1 VKRVLLFCLAALV
14 VGLPL
19 VVQAPR
25 AKAAPQVTQSG
36 YITTR
41 DGTLLKY
48 TVVRPEGNGPFPTL
62 FTYDGYDAGSNPD
75 PGYVAQYVPEGY
87 AFIGVSLRGTGCS
100 GGVWDFFQPAE
111 ARDGVDAIRWIA
123 AQPWSDGKVAMIGK
137 SYPGITQLFVAE
149 QAAAEEAEGHPVP
162 LVAIAPGHTYGDIY
176 RDVAFPGGI
185 FNYSFASLWSF
196 VAQPEP
202 SYAAAF
208 KGVTGGDQT
217 CAQNQA
223 NRPQN
228 VPKNAFVQALQHQWD
243 DALIRERS
251 PIYNIDKINVP
262 IYTVISWQDEQV
274 GPRAANWLSN
284 VNANVPLYAT
294 VTNGD
299 HGMYRTTPSLTDL
312 NHYFDHYLKGID
324 NGYENTPR
332 IRVWWEAGRNNGARA
347 PGWVTSV
354 GQWPPTTNTARWYLD
369 HGNAL
374 ATKPGSGLPDPYA
387 YAGPTG
393 QGIQNPAYSG
403 VTSQPNVYLW
413 SVKPAPGT
421 NAAYTS
427 TPLTKDT
434 PVLGSGSLDLWLA
447 STAVDTDL
455 QVTIS
460 EVRPDGQEEYV
471 QTGWL
476 RASHRKLDPAQST
489 ETRPY
494 QTQQQ
499 SDQEF
504 LTPGTP
510 TPMRVE
516 IFPFGHLFRAGS
528 RIRISIEGPK
538 FLPELWGFAALPLPA
553 TNLVYHDAAHPSSL
567 ALPVLPSLDV
577 PAADQSLPVCGSLI
591 RQPCRPA

>member
-1 VKRVLLFCLAALV
+1 MKRVLLLCLAALL

-19 VVQAPR
+19 ASRTAP
-25 AKAAPQVTQSG
+25 AKADAPTVKESG
-36 YITTR
+36 YVAVR

-48 TVVRPEGNGPFPTL
+48 TVVRPAGTGPFPTL

-111 ARDGVDAIRWIA
+111 ATDGYDVIEWIA
-123 AQPWSDGKVAMIGK
+123 KQGWSDGKVGMIGK

-149 QAAAEEAEGHPVP
+149 QRPPH

-176 RDVAFPGGI
+176 RDVAYPGGI

-196 VAQPEP
+196 IAQPYP
-202 SYAAAF
+202 SYSAGFSGVAA
-208 KGVTGGDQT
+208 GDQT
-217 CAQNQA
+217 CAQNMA

-228 VPKNAFVQALQHQWD
+228 VPKNAFLQALQHQWD
-243 DALIRERS
+243 DSLIRERS
-251 PIYNIDKINVP
+251 PLYNIDKINVP

-274 GPRAANWLSN
+274 GPRSVDWVSK
-284 VNANVPLYAT
+284 VNRDVPLYAT

-299 HGMYRTTPSLTDL
+299 HGMYRTGPSLADL
-312 NHYFDHYLKGID
+312 NKYFDHYLKGVD

-332 IRVWWEAGRNNGARA
+332 IRVWWESGRDGGARA

-354 GQWPPTTNTARWYLD
+354 GQWPPKTKTQRLWLD
-369 HGNAL
+369 DGGAL
-374 ATKPGSGLPDPYA
+374 GSTKGTGGPDPYA

-393 QGIQNPAYSG
+393 QGIQNPKYSG
-403 VTSQPNVYLW
+403 VTSQPDVYLW

-421 NAAYTS
+421 FDAYTS
-427 TPLTKDT
+427 APLTKDT
-434 PVLGSGSLDLWLA
+434 AVLGSGSLDLWMA

-455 QVTIS
+455 QVTMT

-471 QTGWL
+471 QAGWL
-476 RASHRKLDPAQST
+476 RASHRKLDPTQST
-489 ETRPY
+489 ATRPY
-494 QTQQQ
+494 QTHQQA
-499 SDQEF
+499 DQEL

-510 TPMRVE
+510 TFMRIE
-516 IFPFGHLFRAGS
+516 IFPFGHVFRAGS

-538 FLPELWGFAALPLPA
+538 FLPELWGFAALPVPA

-567 ALPVLPSLDV
+567 ALPVLPGFTI
-577 PAADQSLPVCGSLI
+577 PAADQSLPACGSLI
-591 RQPCRPA
+591 REPCRPA

>member
-1 VKRVLLFCLAALV
+1 MKRVLLVCLAALL

-19 VVQAPR
+19 ATVRLPH
-25 AKAAPQVTQSG
+25 AKAAAPQVRETG
-36 YITTR
+36 YITVR

-48 TVVRPEGNGPFPTL
+48 TVVRPAGTGPFPTL

-111 ARDGVDAIRWIA
+111 ATDGVDVIRWIA
-123 AQPWSDGKVAMIGK
+123 AQSWSDGKVAMIGK

-149 QAAAEEAEGHPVP
+149 EAAAEGESH

-202 SYAAAF
+202 SYSAAF
-208 KGVTGGDQT
+208 SGVTAGDQT

-251 PIYNIDKINVP
+251 PLYEIGSINVP

-274 GPRAANWLSN
+274 GPRSSNWLSS
-284 VNANVPLYAT
+284 VNPRVPLYAT
-294 VTNGD
+294 LTNGD
-299 HGMYRTTPSLTDL
+299 HGMYRTTPSLNDL
-312 NHYFDHYLKGID
+312 NRYFDHYLKGID
-324 NGYENTPR
+324 NGYQNTPR
-332 IRVWWEAGRNNGARA
+332 LRVWWESGRNGGARA

-354 GQWPPTTNTARWYLD
+354 SQWPPKTKTARWYLD
-369 HGNAL
+369 HGAAL
-374 ATKPGSGLPDPYA
+374 GTKKGSGLPDPYA

-393 QGIQNPAYSG
+393 QGIQNPKYSG
-403 VTSQPNVYLW
+403 VTSQPDQYLW

-421 NAAYTS
+421 NDAYTS
-427 TPLTKDT
+427 APLTKDT
-434 PVLGSGSLDLWLA
+434 PVLGSGSLDLWMA

-471 QTGWL
+471 QAGWL
-476 RASHRKLDPAQST
+476 RASHRRLDPAQST
-489 ETRPY
+489 ATRPY
-494 QTQQQ
+494 QTQEQ

-504 LTPGTP
+504 LSPGTP
-510 TPMRVE
+510 TFMRVE
-516 IFPFGHLFRAGS
+516 IFPFGHVFRAGS

-538 FLPELWGFAALPLPA
+538 FLPDLWGFAALPLPA
-553 TNLVYHDAAHPSSL
+553 TNLVYHDAEHPSSL
-567 ALPVLPSLDV
+567 ALPVLPNFSI
-577 PAADQSLPVCGSLI
+577 PAADKSLPACGSVI

>member
-1 VKRVLLFCLAALV
+1 MKRVLLLCLAALL

-19 VVQAPR
+19 ASVTR
-25 AKAAPQVTQSG
+25 TAKAAAPSVTQSG
-36 YITTR
+36 YVTVR

-48 TVVRPEGNGPFPTL
+48 TVVRPTGPGPFPTL

-111 ARDGVDAIRWIA
+111 ATDGYDVIEWIA
-123 AQPWSDGKVAMIGK
+123 RQAWSNGKVGMIGK

-149 QAAAEEAEGHPVP
+149 QQPPH

-185 FNYSFASLWSF
+185 FNYSFAALWSF
-196 VAQPEP
+196 IAQPYP
-202 SYAAAF
+202 SYSAAF
-208 KGVTGGDQT
+208 NGVTAGDQT

-228 VPKNAFVQALQHQWD
+228 IPKNAFLQALQHQWD

-251 PIYNIDKINVP
+251 PIYDIDKINVP
-262 IYTVISWQDEQV
+262 VYTVLSWQDEQV
-274 GPRAANWLSN
+274 GPRSVNWVGQL
-284 VNANVPLYAT
+284 AKDKPQLPLYAT
-294 VTNGD
+294 LTNGD
-299 HGMYRTTPSLTDL
+299 HGMYRTAPSLTDL
-312 NHYFDHYLKGID
+312 NKYFDHYLKGID
-324 NGYENTPR
+324 NGYQNTPR
-332 IRVWWEAGRNNGARA
+332 IRVWWESGRNNGQRA

-354 GQWPPTTNTARWYLD
+354 GQWPPKTKTERWYLD
-369 HGNAL
+369 QGSAL
-374 ATKPGSGLPDPYA
+374 GAKKGSGGPDPYA

-393 QGIQNPAYSG
+393 QGIQNPKYSG
-403 VTSQPNVYLW
+403 VTSQPDVYLW

-427 TPLTKDT
+427 APLTKDT
-434 PVLGSGSLDLWLA
+434 PVLGSGNLDLWLA

-460 EVRPDGQEEYV
+460 EVRADGQEEYV
-471 QTGWL
+471 QAGWL
-476 RASHRKLDPAQST
+476 RASHRKLDPTQST
-489 ETRPY
+489 ATRPY
-494 QTQQQ
+494 QTHQQA
-499 SDQEF
+499 DQQL

-510 TPMRVE
+510 TEMQIE

-553 TNLVYHDAAHPSSL
+553 ANLVYHDAAHPSAL
-567 ALPVLPSLDV
+567 FLPVLPSLAV
-577 PAADQSLPVCGSLI
+577 PDADRLPPPCGSVI

>member
-1 VKRVLLFCLAALV
+1 MKRVLLVCLAALL
-14 VGLPL
+14 VGLPF
-19 VVQAPR
+19 VSRTTR
-25 AKAAPQVTQSG
+25 AKADTPPVRETGYVTV
-36 YITTR
+36 R
-41 DGTLLKY
+41 DGTQLKY
-48 TVVRPEGNGPFPTL
+48 TVVRPGTGGPFPTL

-111 ARDGVDAIRWIA
+111 ATDGYDVVEWIA
-123 AQPWSDGKVAMIGK
+123 RQAWSNGKVGMIGK

-149 QAAAEEAEGHPVP
+149 QQPPH

-176 RDVAFPGGI
+176 RDIAYPGGI

-196 VAQPEP
+196 VAQPYP
-202 SYAAAF
+202 SYSAAF

-217 CAQNQA
+217 CAQNMA

-228 VPKNAFVQALQHQWD
+228 IPKNAFVQAVQHQWD
-243 DALIRERS
+243 DSLIRERS
-251 PIYNIDKINVP
+251 PIYDIGKINVP
-262 IYTVISWQDEQV
+262 TYTVISWQDEQV
-274 GPRAANWLSN
+274 GPRSVNWLTKFNSK
-284 VNANVPLYAT
+284 VPLYAT

-299 HGMYRTTPSLTDL
+299 HGMYRTDASLADL
-312 NHYFDHYLKGID
+312 NKFFDHYMKGVD
-324 NGYENTPR
+324 NGYQNTPR
-332 IRVWWEAGRNNGARA
+332 IRVWWESGRDGGARA
-347 PGWVTSV
+347 PGWVSAV
-354 GQWPPTTNTARWYLD
+354 SQWPPKTKTERWWLD
-369 HGNAL
+369 QGGAL
-374 ATKPGSGLPDPYA
+374 GAKKGSGGPDAYA

-403 VTSQPNVYLW
+403 VTTQPNVYLW

-421 NAAYTS
+421 FTAYTS
-427 TPLTKDT
+427 APLTTDT
-434 PVLGSGSLDLWLA
+434 PVLGSGSLDLWMA

-455 QVTIS
+455 QVTLT

-476 RASHRKLDPAQST
+476 RASHRKLDATQST
-489 ETRPY
+489 ATRPY

-499 SDQEF
+499 ADQQL

-510 TPMRVE
+510 TFMRIE
-516 IFPFGHLFRAGS
+516 IFPFGHVFRAGS
-528 RIRISIEGPK
+528 QIRISIEGPK

-553 TNLVYHDAAHPSSL
+553 TNLVYHDTAHPSSL
-567 ALPVLPSLDV
+567 ALPVLPRFTI
-577 PAADQSLPVCGSLI
+577 PTADRSLPACGRLI

>member
-1 VKRVLLFCLAALV
+1 MKRLLLLCLGALLI
-14 VGLPL
+14 GLPL
-19 VVQAPR
+19 ATRSAP
-25 AKAAPQVTQSG
+25 AKAAAPQVKETG
-36 YITTR
+36 YVTVR

-48 TVVRPEGNGPFPTL
+48 TVIRPAGPGPFPTL

-111 ARDGVDAIRWIA
+111 ATDGYDVVEWIA
-123 AQPWSDGKVAMIGK
+123 RQSWSDGKVGMIGK

-149 QAAAEEAEGHPVP
+149 QQPPH

-185 FNYSFASLWSF
+185 FNYSFAALWSF
-196 VAQPEP
+196 VAQPYP
-202 SYAAAF
+202 SYSAAF
-208 KGVTGGDQT
+208 NGVTAGDQT

-228 VPKNAFVQALQHQWD
+228 VPKSAFLQALQHQWD
-243 DALIRERS
+243 DQLIRERS
-251 PIYNIDKINVP
+251 PIYEIGKINVP

-274 GPRAANWLSN
+274 GPRAVNWLSK
-284 VNANVPLYAT
+284 VNPKVPLYAT

-299 HGMYRTTPSLTDL
+299 HGMYRTDPSLQDL
-312 NHYFDHYLKGID
+312 NKYFDHYLKGVD
-324 NGYENTPR
+324 NGYQTTPR
-332 IRVWWEAGRNNGARA
+332 IRVWWEAGRNGTRA

-354 GQWPPTTNTARWYLD
+354 GQWPPKTKTDRWYLD
-369 HGNAL
+369 QGGAL
-374 ATKPGSGLPDPYA
+374 GTKKGSGLPDPYA

-393 QGIQNPAYSG
+393 QGIQNPKYSG
-403 VTSQPNVYLW
+403 VTSQPDAYLW

-427 TPLTKDT
+427 APLTKDT
-434 PVLGSGSLDLWLA
+434 AVLGSGSLDLWLA

-471 QTGWL
+471 QAGWL
-476 RASHRKLDPAQST
+476 RASHRRLDPTQST
-489 ETRPY
+489 ATRPY
-494 QTQQQ
+494 QTHLQA
-499 SDQEF
+499 DQEM

-510 TPMRVE
+510 TPMRIE
-516 IFPFGHLFRAGS
+516 IFPFGHVFRTGS

-553 TNLVYHDAAHPSSL
+553 TNLVYHDAGHPSSL
-567 ALPVLPSLDV
+567 VLPVLPGFTP
-577 PAADQSLPVCGSLI
+577 PAADAAYPPCGSVI

>member
-1 VKRVLLFCLAALV
+1 VKRLLLLCLGALLI
-14 VGLPL
+14 GLPL
-19 VVQAPR
+19 ATRTAP
-25 AKAAPQVTQSG
+25 AKAAAPQVKETG
-36 YITTR
+36 YIAVR

-48 TVVRPEGNGPFPTL
+48 TVIRPTGTGPFPTL

-111 ARDGVDAIRWIA
+111 ATDGYDVVEWIA
-123 AQPWSDGKVAMIGK
+123 RQSWSDGKVGMIGK

-149 QAAAEEAEGHPVP
+149 QQPPH

-185 FNYSFASLWSF
+185 FNYSFAALWSF
-196 VAQPEP
+196 IAQPYP
-202 SYAAAF
+202 SYSAAF
-208 KGVTGGDQT
+208 NGVTAGDQT

-228 VPKNAFVQALQHQWD
+228 VPKSAFLQALQHQWD
-243 DALIRERS
+243 DQLIRERS
-251 PIYNIDKINVP
+251 PIYEIGKINVP

-274 GPRAANWLSN
+274 GPRAVNWLSK
-284 VNANVPLYAT
+284 VNPKVPLYAT

-299 HGMYRTTPSLTDL
+299 HGMYRTDPSLQDL
-312 NHYFDHYLKGID
+312 NKYFDHYLKGVD
-324 NGYENTPR
+324 NGYQTTPR
-332 IRVWWEAGRNNGARA
+332 IRVWWEAGRKGTRA
-347 PGWVTSV
+347 PGWVTSI
-354 GQWPPTTNTARWYLD
+354 GQWPPKTKTDRWYLD
-369 HGNAL
+369 QGGAL
-374 ATKPGSGLPDPYA
+374 GTKKGSGLPDPYA

-393 QGIQNPAYSG
+393 QGIQNPKYSG
-403 VTSQPNVYLW
+403 VTSQPDTYLW

-427 TPLTKDT
+427 APLTKDT
-434 PVLGSGSLDLWLA
+434 AVLGSGSLDLWLA

-471 QTGWL
+471 QAGWL
-476 RASHRKLDPAQST
+476 RASHRRLDPTQST
-489 ETRPY
+489 ATRPY
-494 QTQQQ
+494 QTHLQA
-499 SDQEF
+499 DQEM

-510 TPMRVE
+510 TPMRIE
-516 IFPFGHLFRAGS
+516 IFPFGHLFRTGS

-553 TNLVYHDAAHPSSL
+553 TNLVYHDAGHPSSL
-567 ALPVLPSLDV
+567 ALPVLPGFTP
-577 PAADQSLPVCGSLI
+577 PAADAAYPPCGSVI

>member
-1 VKRVLLFCLAALV
+1 MKRVLLVCLAALL

-19 VVQAPR
+19 ATVRLPH
-25 AKAAPQVTQSG
+25 AKAAAPQVRETG
-36 YITTR
+36 YITAR

-48 TVVRPEGNGPFPTL
+48 TVVRPAGTGPFPTL

-111 ARDGVDAIRWIA
+111 AKDGVDVIRWIA
-123 AQPWSDGKVAMIGK
+123 GKSWSDGKVAMIGK

-149 QAAAEEAEGHPVP
+149 EAAAEGENH
-162 LVAIAPGHTYGDIY
+162 LVAVAPGHTYGDIY

-202 SYAAAF
+202 GYAAAF
-208 KGVTGGDQT
+208 KDVTGGDQT
-217 CAQNQA
+217 CAQNLA

-228 VPKNAFVQALQHQWD
+228 VPKNAFLQSLQHQWD

-251 PIYNIDKINVP
+251 PLYEIGRINVP

-274 GPRAANWLSN
+274 GPRASNWLTY
-284 VNANVPLYAT
+284 VNPQVPLYAT
-294 VTNGD
+294 LTNGD

-312 NHYFDHYLKGID
+312 NKYFDHYLKGVD
-324 NGYENTPR
+324 NGYQNTPR
-332 IRVWWEAGRNNGARA
+332 IRVWWESGRDGGARA
-347 PGWVTSV
+347 PGWVSSV
-354 GQWPPTTNTARWYLD
+354 SQWPPKTKTARWYLD
-369 HGNAL
+369 QGSAL
-374 ATKPGSGLPDPYA
+374 STKKGSGLPDPYV
-387 YAGPTG
+387 YVGPTG
-393 QGIQNPAYSG
+393 QGIQNPKYSG
-403 VTSQPNVYLW
+403 VTSQPDQYLW

-421 NAAYTS
+421 NDAYTS
-427 TPLTKDT
+427 APLTKNT
-434 PVLGSGSLDLWLA
+434 PVLGSGSLDLWMA
-447 STAVDTDL
+447 STAIDTDL

-471 QTGWL
+471 QAGWL
-476 RASHRKLDPAQST
+476 RASHRRTDPALST
-489 ETRPY
+489 ATRPY
-494 QTQQQ
+494 QTHQQ
-499 SDQEF
+499 SDQWF
-504 LTPGTP
+504 LSPGTP
-510 TPMRVE
+510 TFMRVE
-516 IFPFGHLFRAGS
+516 IFPFGHVFRAGS

-553 TNLVYHDAAHPSSL
+553 TNLVYHDAEHPSSL
-567 ALPVLPSLDV
+567 ALPVLPNFTI
-577 PAADQSLPVCGSLI
+577 PAADQSLPACGSVI

>member
-1 VKRVLLFCLAALV
+1 MKRVLLVCLAALL

-19 VVQAPR
+19 ATARLPH
-25 AKAAPQVTQSG
+25 AKAATPQVRETG
-36 YITTR
+36 YITAR

-48 TVVRPEGNGPFPTL
+48 TVVRPAGTGPFPTL

-111 ARDGVDAIRWIA
+111 AKDGVDAIRWIA

-149 QAAAEEAEGHPVP
+149 EAAAEGESH

-202 SYAAAF
+202 GYAAAV
-208 KGVTGGDQT
+208 KAVTDGDQT
-217 CAQNQA
+217 CAQNLA

-228 VPKNAFVQALQHQWD
+228 VPKNAFLQSLQHQWD

-251 PIYNIDKINVP
+251 PLYEIGRIKVP

-274 GPRAANWLSN
+274 GPRASNWLTY
-284 VNANVPLYAT
+284 VNSQVPLYAT
-294 VTNGD
+294 LTNGD
-299 HGMYRTTPSLTDL
+299 HGMYRTAPSLADL
-312 NHYFDHYLKGID
+312 NKYFDHYLKGID
-324 NGYENTPR
+324 NGYQNTPR
-332 IRVWWEAGRNNGARA
+332 IRLWWESGRDGGARA
-347 PGWVTSV
+347 PGWVSSV
-354 GQWPPTTNTARWYLD
+354 SQWPPKTKTARWYLD
-369 HGNAL
+369 QGSAL
-374 ATKPGSGLPDPYA
+374 STKKGRGLPDPYA
-387 YAGPTG
+387 YVGPTG
-393 QGIQNPAYSG
+393 QGIQNPKYSG
-403 VTSQPNVYLW
+403 VTSQPDQYLW
-413 SVKPAPGT
+413 AVKPAPGT
-421 NAAYTS
+421 NDAYTS
-427 TPLTKDT
+427 APLAKDT
-434 PVLGSGSLDLWLA
+434 PVLGSGSLDLWMA
-447 STAVDTDL
+447 STAIDTDL

-471 QTGWL
+471 QAGWL
-476 RASHRKLDPAQST
+476 RASHRRLDPALST
-489 ETRPY
+489 ATRPY
-494 QTQQQ
+494 QTHQQ

-504 LTPGTP
+504 LSPGTP
-510 TPMRVE
+510 TFMRVE
-516 IFPFGHLFRAGS
+516 IFPFGHVFRAGS

-553 TNLVYHDAAHPSSL
+553 TNLVYHDAEHPSSL
-567 ALPVLPSLDV
+567 ALPVLPNFPI
-577 PAADQSLPVCGSLI
+577 PAADQSLPACGSVI

>member
-1 VKRVLLFCLAALV
+1 MKRVLVLGLGALL
-14 VGLPL
+14 VGFPL
-19 VVQAPR
+19 VARTAPAR
-25 AKAAPQVTQSG
+25 ATVPPVKESG
-36 YITTR
+36 YISVR

-48 TVVRPEGNGPFPTL
+48 TVIRPAGTGPFPTL

-111 ARDGVDAIRWIA
+111 ATDGYDVIEWIA
-123 AQPWSDGKVAMIGK
+123 RQSWSDGKVGMIGK

-149 QAAAEEAEGHPVP
+149 QRPPH

-176 RDVAFPGGI
+176 RDVAYPGGI

-196 VAQPEP
+196 VAEPYP
-202 SYAAAF
+202 SYSAAF
-208 KGVTGGDQT
+208 NGVAGGDQT
-217 CAQNQA
+217 CARNQA

-228 VPKNAFVQALQHQWD
+228 IPKNAFVQALQHQWD
-243 DALIRERS
+243 DALIHQRS
-251 PIYNIDKINVP
+251 PIYDIDKIDVP

-274 GPRAANWLSN
+274 GPRSVNWLSK
-284 VNANVPLYAT
+284 VRSPLYAT

-299 HGMYRTTPSLTDL
+299 HGMYRTAPSLADL
-312 NHYFDHYLKGID
+312 NRYFDHYLKGVD
-324 NGYENTPR
+324 NGYQNTPR
-332 IRVWWEAGRNNGARA
+332 IRVWWESGRAGTRA
-347 PGWVTSV
+347 PGWVTTV
-354 GQWPPTTNTARWYLD
+354 GQWPPP
-369 HGNAL
+369 
-374 ATKPGSGLPDPYA
+374 ATKTERFYLNQGAALGAQKGSGGPDPYL

-403 VTSQPNVYLW
+403 VISQPDVYLW

-421 NAAYTS
+421 FDAYTS
-427 TPLTKDT
+427 APLTKDT
-434 PVLGSGSLDLWLA
+434 AVLGSGSLDLWLA

-455 QVTIS
+455 QVTVS

-471 QTGWL
+471 QAGWL
-476 RASHRKLDPAQST
+476 RASHRKLDATQST

-494 QTQQQ
+494 QTEQQA
-499 SDQEF
+499 DQEL

-510 TPMRVE
+510 TFMRLE
-516 IFPFGHLFRAGS
+516 IFPFGHVFRAGS
-528 RIRISIEGPK
+528 RIRISIEAPK
-538 FLPELWGFAALPLPA
+538 FLPELWGFAALPIPA

-567 ALPVLPSLDV
+567 ALAVLPDFTIP
-577 PAADQSLPVCGSLI
+577 PADRSLPPCGSVI